1 MELTSLNKGRN
12 RKKPNTNLSAMVYG
26 KIPPQVKELEEAV
39 LGAILIDMNCLPEV
53 LNQIFFEVFYVE
65 AHQIIFKAITSLYD
79 QNKKIDILTVIEE
92 LKKMEVLD
100 IVGGFY
106 YITKL
111 TNNVVSSANVEYHC
125 MVIKEKYLLREMIR
139 ICGSSIGEAY
149 EDSTDAFDLFDRTD
163 NDILNTQQAVLQG
176 QVKNMTHY
184 SAKVYDQYE
193 TVKQTGVL
201 GIQTGILTFD
211 RILSGLV
218 APDLFIIAARPS
230 QGKTAIALSITHH
243 ISVLNNIAG
252 AWFSLEMDGI
262 QLTRRLASIDSGIP
276 HEFIRQGRVNS
287 NDEVRLYQSLDK
299 IARSPIFIEDKGSI
313 NVRGIRTRTNI
324 LVRKNNI
331 KYIVVDY
338 LQLMEGVDPRNKN
351 RNEIVGEITR
361 GLKMLAKELN
371 IPVIALSQ
379 LSREVEKRSDK
390 MPQMSD
396 LRESGNIEQDAD
408 EILFLMRPEKYGFTE
423 PVMIGGKEYDAAGLC
438 IGKVDKNR
446 HGSCEN
452 FAMSFI
458 GSTMR
463 LSTHQNDFGFN
474 QPQSAQTT
482 WKPFKDNE
490 NDAPF

>member
-1 MELTSLNKGRN
+1 MELTSLSKDRN
-12 RKKPNTNLSAMVYG
+12 RKKSNIDIAAMAYA
-26 KIPPQVKELEEAV
+26 KIPPQAKEFEEAV

-65 AHQIIFKAITSLYD
+65 AHRLIFKSITSLYD
-79 QNKKIDILTVIEE
+79 QNKKIDILTVVEE
-92 LKKMEVLD
+92 LKRMGQLD
-100 IVGGFY
+100 NVGGFY
-106 YITKL
+106 YVTKL
-111 TNNVVSSANVEYHC
+111 TNNVVSTANVEYHC
-125 MVIKEKYLLREMIR
+125 MIIKQKYLMREMIK
-139 ICGSSIGEAY
+139 ICGNAIGEAY
-149 EDSTDAFDLFDRTD
+149 EDSTDAFDLYDKTD
-163 NDILNTQQAVLQG
+163 NQILNTQQNVLQG
-176 QVKNMTHY
+176 QVKDMNHY
-184 SAKVYDQYE
+184 SSKVYDQYE

-211 RILSGLV
+211 KILSGLV

-230 QGKTAIALSITHH
+230 QGKTALALSLTHH
-243 ISVLNNIAG
+243 ISVLNGISG

-276 HEFIRQGRVNS
+276 HEFIRQGRVNA
-287 NDEVRLYQSLDK
+287 NDEIRLYQSLDK
-299 IARSPIFIEDKGSI
+299 IAQAPIFIEDKGSV
-313 NVRGIRTRTNI
+313 NVRGIRTRSNI

-338 LQLMEGVDPRNKN
+338 LQLMEGVDSRNKN

-423 PVMIGGKEYDAAGLC
+423 PVIIGGKEYEAQGLC
-438 IGKVDKNR
+438 IGKVEKNR
-446 HGSCEN
+446 HGACEN
-452 FAMSFI
+452 FAMRFI
-458 GSTMR
+458 GHTMH
-463 LSTHQNDFGFN
+463 LSTHPNDFN
-474 QPQSAQTT
+474 QPIPSQT
-482 WKPFKDNE
+482 WKPYKD
-490 NDAPF
+490 DQPF